1 MIYGYLNCQK
11 KAFWSIGC
19 FTGADYGDYGIG
31 SILGEIPIEPA
42 IREGGDSG
50 LPITV
55 LAPNCE
61 TSERYQKIATKI
73 WDTVLKVNEEGIVN
87 NEKIQPTIF

>member
-1 MIYGYLNCQK
+1 M
-11 KAFWSIGC
+11 
-19 FTGADYGDYGIG
+19 ADNYNTEV
-31 SILGEIPIEPA
+31 LGEIPIEPA

-61 TSERYQKIATKI
+61 TSKRYQEIATKL
-73 WDTVLKVNEEGIVN
+73 WNTVLKVNEEGGVN
-87 NEKIQPTIF
+87 NEEIQPTIF

>member
-1 MIYGYLNCQK
+1 QPL
-11 KAFWSIGC
+11 
-19 FTGADYGDYGIG
+19 ADAY
-31 SILGEIPIEPA
+31 STEVLGEIPIEPA

-61 TSERYQKIATKI
+61 TSKRYQDIATKL
-73 WDTVLKVNEEGIVN
+73 WDKLIEVNEDGGVDN
-87 NEKIQPTIF
+87 QSIQPTIF